1 MKTAVGL
8 IGMAMICMG
17 FSGQPKIECDITV
30 RGQDS
35 VLLKDVKILVV
46 GSSANAYTDVNGKA
60 TVSCAVGDVLIA
72 AASGYKSVQD
82 TVKSSKMEIMMEK
95 DTPKNKAKKS
105 REK

>member
-1 MKTAVGL
+1 MKTTTAGL

-72 AASGYKSVQD
+72 A
-82 TVKSSKMEIMMEK
+82 VKSSKMEIVMEK
-95 DTPKNKAKKS
+95 DTPKSKAKKS
-105 REK
+105 RKK